1 MGKVELMHV
10 IEKRAEAAQRVEAKM
25 APRQRKLFI
34 YLCQCCW
41 EVLLHVSICVRVRAL
56 TLWFK

>member
-34 YLCQCCW
+34 YLCQW
-41 EVLLHVSICVRVRAL
+41 SMLLGSTTACVYLCAC
-56 TLWFK
+56 